1 MAEDFVSKIRDAVE
15 TRRLWI
21 LIPVRRE
28 AYVPLFE
35 GTFHEALIE
44 AATHAAFWKTTT
56 KLWEADPQR
65 PRLAGGLI
73 KLWAVIDVPRES
85 PLRGPA

>member
-1 MAEDFVSKIRDAVE
+1 MEDFVSKIRGAVE

-21 LIPVRRE
+21 LSPRRKD

-35 GTFHEALIE
+35 GTFPEALIE
-44 AATHAAFWKTTT
+44 AATHAGFWKTATQI
-56 KLWEADPQR
+56 WEADPTR
-65 PRLAGGLI
+65 PRLAGGAV
-73 KLWAVIDVPRES
+73 KLWATIDVPRES